1 MKHNDAELMDIE
13 SNVQDIVR
21 TPQTAPHLNTETN
34 ILFFLSIRSFAG
46 NGFQFVCRYLHSV
59 NIENISLT

>member
-34 ILFFLSIRSFAG
+34 IFFSFYSFIRR
-46 NGFQFVCRYLHSV
+46 QR
-59 NIENISLT
+59 IPIRM